1 MKLVLPFVETMITQ
15 ACNISC
21 EGCTNYSD
29 LVHNG
34 YQTWEQG
41 RAELEPWLERL
52 DIPDFGIIGGE
63 PLMNPGVRRWITGLR
78 DLLPHSQLRF
88 TTNALLLE
96 RNFDIVDLLA
106 SVGNCVLKI
115 TVHMNNPELDNM
127 IQQIMSKFTWE
138 PVCEHGINRFKTVN
152 NFRFQINRPKIFT
165 RSFQGTYKNMSPHN
179 NVPEDA
185 FDVCS
190 QKTCPLLYK
199 GKIYKCSTSALLADT
214 LARFDWPNSEQWQ
227 PYLVPGLTA
236 NCDDEEL
243 QQFIGNFNQ
252 PHAMCAMCPS
262 QKNTDSF
269 LIHYDHVSKKKHV

>member
-63 PLMNPGVRRWITGLR
+63 PLMNPGVRRWITGVR
-78 DLLPHSQLRF
+78 DLLPRSQLRF

-106 SVGNCVLKI
+106 GVGNCV
-115 TVHMNNPELDNM
+115 
-127 IQQIMSKFTWE
+127 
-138 PVCEHGINRFKTVN
+138 
-152 NFRFQINRPKIFT
+152 
-165 RSFQGTYKNMSPHN
+165 
-179 NVPEDA
+179 
-185 FDVCS
+185 
-190 QKTCPLLYK
+190 
-199 GKIYKCSTSALLADT
+199 
-214 LARFDWPNSEQWQ
+214 
-227 PYLVPGLTA
+227 
-236 NCDDEEL
+236 
-243 QQFIGNFNQ
+243 
-252 PHAMCAMCPS
+252 
-262 QKNTDSF
+262 
-269 LIHYDHVSKKKHV
+269 